1 MLIVVH
7 DVIGESMLVAFHDV
21 YFKLYSRSGS
31 FFNDHCIF
39 SCTARAR
46 CIRLPIC
53 ESAKSTRIHCN
64 ECIAIN
70 VHHIVL
76 LMNEVCVHG
85 YHVLL
90 RRTPTAYK
98 WYVVSDSE
106 IDDLIHRLN
115 ALIY

>member
-1 MLIVVH
+1 MLTIMRNASE
-7 DVIGESMLVAFHDV
+7 ESILVAFHDV
-21 YFKLYSRSGS
+21 YFKLYSRSGL

-39 SCTARAR
+39 WCDARAR

-53 ESAKSTRIHCN
+53 ESAKSIRIHCN
-64 ECIAIN
+64 EYIAIN
-70 VHHIVL
+70 AHHVVS
-76 LMNEVCVHG
+76 LMNAVCVHG

-90 RRTPTAYK
+90 LRTPTAYK
-98 WYVVSDSE
+98 WYMVSDSE